1 MLLHVLFP
9 DAVSQENESWTLLNW
24 GNNDIL
30 SLSWKYISIQ
40 AVATVNMTA
49 NKQPH
54 NEKQTINAFHEHS
67 EYKVTLDSVTH
78 QKCLRFCSNF
88 ALVFCRA
95 QIRTAQL

>member
-1 MLLHVLFP
+1 VLLQVLFP
-9 DAVSQENESWTLLNW
+9 GAVSQEDESWTLLNW

-54 NEKQTINAFHEHS
+54 NESKQ
-67 EYKVTLDSVTH
+67 
-78 QKCLRFCSNF
+78 
-88 ALVFCRA
+88 
-95 QIRTAQL
+95 